1 MSQSQHCQWF
11 VYMVRADD
19 QTLYTGITTN
29 LERRLQQHKSGK
41 GGAKYFRGR
50 TAIEYVYTESG
61 HSRSSAAKREAQI
74 KKLSKRQK
82 ELLL

>member
-1 MSQSQHCQWF
+1 MNQSQQPEWF

-19 QTLYTGITTN
+19 QTLYAGITTN
-29 LERRLQQHKSGK
+29 LERRLKQHKSGK

-50 TAIEYVYTESG
+50 AAVEYVYTESG
-61 HSRSSAAKREAQI
+61 HSHSSAAMREAQI